1 MFITKGP
8 ATALGIARH
17 AIDTLIGTTAENRR
31 GAARSASA
39 SRRPR
44 CFATM
49 STYKTQSGGQRLP
62 CLGAHPCVRVV
73 GDLWASLLDG
83 RRQPTER
90 QLALFTTYI
99 RTRLE
104 FAATW
109 CSSSARRQ
117 AVERSIKRD
126 RAIAA
131 CTTS

>member
-17 AIDTLIGTTAENRR
+17 AIDTLSGPPPKTGAALHARRAHR
-31 GAARSASA
+31 GAQGA
-39 SRRPR
+39 SRRCLR
-44 CFATM
+44 TRRSRAGRD
-49 STYKTQSGGQRLP
+49 SP